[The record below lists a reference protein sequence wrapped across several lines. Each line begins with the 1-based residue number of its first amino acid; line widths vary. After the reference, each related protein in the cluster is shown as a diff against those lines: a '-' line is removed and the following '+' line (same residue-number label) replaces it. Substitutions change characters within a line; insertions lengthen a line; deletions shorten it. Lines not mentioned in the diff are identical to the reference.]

1 MYRAQPDWLED
12 TNVLT
17 ILVVDDEPSLLSA
30 TQALLKLNGFRVLT
44 ARDGA
49 DAFRIAAAEL
59 PHLILTDW
67 MMPRMDGLELCL
79 QLKQY
84 FVLRQ
89 IKILLTSAA
98 GRPRVHPPLWDAF
111 RKKPVVFSELLPLL
125 NKLLEGQAPRS
136 PTNSASMRQSS
147 FRWAPL
153 PSRFP
158 F

>member
-1 MYRAQPDWLED
+1 MSHAVIERLED

-30 TQALLKLNGFRVLT
+30 TQTLLTLNGFRALV

-49 DAFRIAAAEL
+49 EAFQIASAEF

-79 QLKQY
+79 RLRHY
-84 FVLRQ
+84 YVLRQ
-89 IKILLTSAA
+89 IKILLTSSA
-98 GRPRVHPPLWDAF
+98 GKPLIYPPLWDEF
-111 RKKPVVFSELLPLL
+111 RQKPMFFSELLPLL
-125 NKLLEGQAPRS
+125 NNLLEGQAPRL
-136 PTNSASMRQSS
+136 PANSASIRESN

-153 PSRFP
+153 PSRIP